1 MYRNLNEKSA
11 AKKTS
16 KNRISKLED
25 EIEKL
30 KASENSK
37 FFMENDLSYLAFIGE
52 SQVLVPCGHIIPSNH
67 STNNYQRCP
76 ICKTN
81 IDNSLKATLDSSI
94 VPALK

>member
-1 MYRNLNEKSA
+1 M
-11 AKKTS
+11 
-16 KNRISKLED
+16 
-25 EIEKL
+25 
-30 KASENSK
+30 NSK
-37 FFMENDLSYLAFIGE
+37 EEYFSCFRIPCQTGLRRGLDYITLYIGE